1 MVLEDGQYYINIY
14 KEGYLPFAICDVT
27 VTNNQITYL
36 DNVILWGDSGAEV
49 SNYIHGTVR
58 SALTGSAISDVTVRF
73 RPGWDNKNGT
83 LATVVETDTDAV
95 TVTDDNGQYSLE
107 VLEDATQQNLAKK
120 DTLRD
125 MRM

>member
-1 MVLEDGQYYINIY
+1 MYLHTESQIMMEIFFEYASATKSDSDGNYELVLEDGQYYINIY

-58 SALTGSAISDVTVRF
+58 KCTYRF
-73 RPGWDNKNGT
+73 CNFRCHCSVST
-83 LATVVETDTDAV
+83 RL
-95 TVTDDNGQYSLE
+95 GQQKWN
-107 VLEDATQQNLAKK
+107 TCNCG
-120 DTLRD
+120 
-125 MRM
+125 

>member
-1 MVLEDGQYYINIY
+1 MDNIILIFI
-14 KEGYLPFAICDVT
+14 KRDILPFAICDVT

-58 SALTGSAISDVTVRF
+58 SALTGSAISDVTVRL

-83 LATVVETDTDAV
+83 LATV
-95 TVTDDNGQYSLE
+95 
-107 VLEDATQQNLAKK
+107 
-120 DTLRD
+120 LR
-125 MRM
+125 RMQML